1 MHSATQHATG
11 EYCLLSEPIISQ
23 DTKNTARS
31 RTEKKIWPKY
41 RVLTLVEI
49 TTCIHVISTHS
60 ERKDRFPEN
69 YFKNSRKLSWK
80 RGDEISHWN
89 CVHPTENIFHN
100 WDGLNICKPVGKR
113 SIELKNCSLR
123 STTSS
128 VLRTISDTDTVKDL
142 LTSNL
147 AFSFS

>member
-1 MHSATQHATG
+1 MHSATQHATR

-41 RVLTLVEI
+41 RALTLVEI

-89 CVHPTENIFHN
+89 CVHTTENIFHN